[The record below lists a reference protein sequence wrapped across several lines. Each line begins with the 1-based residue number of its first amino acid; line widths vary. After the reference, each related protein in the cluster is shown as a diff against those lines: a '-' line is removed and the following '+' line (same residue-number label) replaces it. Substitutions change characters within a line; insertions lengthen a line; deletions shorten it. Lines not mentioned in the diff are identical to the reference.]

1 MLDCALIG
9 DAKSGHLAEPASE
22 AISPKPMTLTSV
34 RTLRQHTIVSHAVL
48 GSSCSSSAYQ
58 IPFRRGWNEIRAV
71 SKVMAV

>member
-9 DAKSGHLAEPASE
+9 DANSEHLAEPASQ

-34 RTLRQHTIVSHAVL
+34 RTLRQHYS
-48 GSSCSSSAYQ
+48 SSCSSSAYQ

-71 SKVMAV
+71 SKVIAV